1 MKGKRRKWMMG
12 ALIVA
17 LLLSACQEA
26 ASPAAVQGP
35 LAASGTI
42 RADEV
47 RVASELGGRIVEVW
61 ARVGETVQAGDEL
74 VTLDATSLLA
84 MQAEAEAAVAAAK
97 ADLAVVRAGPR
108 VQEIAA
114 AQAALALAKAGR
126 DGLLAAWKNA
136 LEAVENP
143 QELDAQISEA
153 RTRLELA
160 AQSAELAQAQLA
172 REQLLRDQRPESSV
186 ERQIADLYVKAAQ
199 EALAAAQADEESAQ
213 TLLDWLWLIRDE
225 PLGLVAQ
232 AHAAQGRWRAA
243 GAGVVVEQA
252 RLDDLLAG
260 PVEEEI
266 AVAEAAVHLAQ
277 AQADVL
283 RAQQARFV
291 LSSPVDGVLLDQA
304 LRAGEVAAPGATVL
318 TVADLSTL
326 TLVVYVP
333 ENRVGQVRLG
343 QEVQVMVDSFSDRT
357 FAGQVTRIND
367 EAEFTPRNVATQEE
381 RLNTFYAVEVR
392 LPNAEGLLK
401 PGMPADATFGD

>member
-47 RVASELGGRIVEVW
+47 RVASELGGRIVEVR

-108 VQEIAA
+108 VQETAA

-160 AQSAELAQAQLA
+160 A
-172 REQLLRDQRPESSV
+172 
-186 ERQIADLYVKAAQ
+186 
-199 EALAAAQADEESAQ
+199 
-213 TLLDWLWLIRDE
+213 
-225 PLGLVAQ
+225 
-232 AHAAQGRWRAA
+232 
-243 GAGVVVEQA
+243 
-252 RLDDLLAG
+252 
-260 PVEEEI
+260 
-266 AVAEAAVHLAQ
+266 
-277 AQADVL
+277 
-283 RAQQARFV
+283 
-291 LSSPVDGVLLDQA
+291 
-304 LRAGEVAAPGATVL
+304 
-318 TVADLSTL
+318 
-326 TLVVYVP
+326 
-333 ENRVGQVRLG
+333 
-343 QEVQVMVDSFSDRT
+343 
-357 FAGQVTRIND
+357 
-367 EAEFTPRNVATQEE
+367 
-381 RLNTFYAVEVR
+381 
-392 LPNAEGLLK
+392 
-401 PGMPADATFGD
+401 